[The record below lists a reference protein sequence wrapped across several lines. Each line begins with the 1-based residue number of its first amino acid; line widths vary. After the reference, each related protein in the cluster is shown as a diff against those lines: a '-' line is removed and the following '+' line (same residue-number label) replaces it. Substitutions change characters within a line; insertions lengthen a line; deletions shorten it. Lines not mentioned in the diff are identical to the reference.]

1 MTTTRGEADLTVEY
15 QPDRVRITVDQSGR
29 QTVIAM
35 PATTA
40 MELARRITA
49 SAALA
54 MTEKA

>member
-1 MTTTRGEADLTVEY
+1 MTTTRGEADLTVEH

-40 MELARRITA
+40 MELAR
-49 SAALA
+49 
-54 MTEKA
+54 